1 MQMDMGAELGKIIPE
16 LWLAML
22 VLILIPMSTFLP
34 TGRKQ
39 AVTWFAIGGLA
50 TSLIP
55 SVIYLG
61 QPKRAA
67 FGETYLV
74 DPFAIFFKLLC
85 VVASVVVLL
94 ISLEHFRGWRAEGE
108 IAAMVVLATLGME
121 LLAGSTNLILIALS
135 LQIIT
140 IASYILVG
148 MLKEEPRSGE
158 AALKFFLFAA
168 TAGAVMLYGMSF
180 IYGLTGSLNLI
191 DIAQKLPGADLAL
204 VVLGLTLLL
213 AGYGYEITIFPFHA
227 WVPDTYQ
234 GAATPIA
241 AFLSVG
247 PKAAGLAVLARTL
260 LVAFPRDLAGW
271 PEVVAVSAAVT
282 MTFGNIVA
290 LRQHN
295 LKRLLA
301 YSSIAQAGYLLMGV
315 ASAGRDPLGIS
326 GLLFYLVAY
335 LFMNLGAFAV
345 ITAIEQEKRSVDLT
359 AYQALAR
366 EKPFLAFSL
375 TLFLLSLAGI
385 PPLGGFIGKTILFGA
400 ALAANFW
407 WLTVIAAINTA
418 ISLYYYAKVLAPMYL
433 QPPAK
438 SSQIDA
444 QLSGRTNRLEP
455 GRELLVS
462 APPSPILMATIGLV
476 EGVTLLI
483 GVFPE
488 LVLNI
493 LRLATQL

>member
-1 MQMDMGAELGKIIPE
+1 MDMGAELGKIIPE

-22 VLILIPMSTFLP
+22 VLMLIPISTFLP
-34 TGRKQ
+34 DGRKQ
-39 AVTWFAIGGLA
+39 IVTWFAIVGLA

-55 SVIYLG
+55 LLSYLDE
-61 QPKRAA
+61 PTRVA
-67 FGETYLV
+67 FGGTFLV
-74 DPFAIFFKLLC
+74 DPFAIFFKMLC

-108 IAAMVVLATLGME
+108 ISAMVVLATLGME

-140 IASYILVG
+140 VASYILVG

-180 IYGLTGSLNLI
+180 IYGLTGSLNLV
-191 DIAQKLPGADLAL
+191 DIARKLPGADLAL

-260 LVAFPRDLAGW
+260 LVAFPHELAGW
-271 PEVVAVSAAVT
+271 PQVVAISAAVT

-315 ASAGRDPLGIS
+315 ASAGRDQLGIS

-345 ITAIEQEKRSVDLT
+345 VTAIEQERGSVELT
-359 AYQALAR
+359 AYQGLAQ

-407 WLTVIAAINTA
+407 WLMVIAAINTA

-438 SSQIDA
+438 SSQINV
-444 QLSGRTNRLEP
+444 QLSGRTKGMEP
-455 GRELLVS
+455 GRELLDS
-462 APPSPILMATIGLV
+462 APTSPILMVTIGLV

-493 LRLATQL
+493 LRLANQL